1 MFITKAS
8 GQIFTCKTGLD
19 WTAGLYSFSIVTNQ
33 LTEPLVHVFFFF
45 SLKTLSNEMGGISK
59 VVS

>member
-33 LTEPLVHVFFFF
+33 LTEPLVHGFFFP
-45 SLKTLSNEMGGISK
+45 LKTLSNEMGGISK